1 MSAFDFSGVTL
12 LLIDDSRSVRTV
24 LKTLLCGL
32 GINRIYE
39 CGDPD
44 DALVVARLS
53 RPALALVDYDL
64 GLSSGLD
71 LIRRF
76 RDGQLS
82 SHPDMPIILLAP
94 PSLPHLAR
102 GAEAAGANA
111 ILPKP
116 VNAGTLGA
124 RIHQV
129 LQAGHQQA
137 ASRQSQSA

>member
-32 GINRIYE
+32 GIKRIYE

-76 RDGQLS
+76 RDRQLS

-129 LQAGHQQA
+129 LQSGHQPA